1 MLVSVKGMRYFGD
14 QKKKKDNA
22 NVKISKNNTLSFC
35 DIFSLVYKTYSYNI
49 NVQEV
54 FFKNF
59 DFLM

>member
-1 MLVSVKGMRYFGD
+1 MT
-14 QKKKKDNA
+14 
-22 NVKISKNNTLSFC
+22 ISKNNTLSFC

-59 DFLM
+59 DFLRECFCC